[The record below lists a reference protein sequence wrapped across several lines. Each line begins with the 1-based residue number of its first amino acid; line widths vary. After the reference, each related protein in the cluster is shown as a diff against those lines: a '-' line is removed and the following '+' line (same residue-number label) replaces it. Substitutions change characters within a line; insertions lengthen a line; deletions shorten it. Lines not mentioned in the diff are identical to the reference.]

1 MNTKIYEGVE
11 YGTLDQAVLQE
22 YIAIDAL
29 LQQPRDNNT
38 VYDFD
43 EDEDLKQTYSRSL
56 VGQADDYDIFDKEGV
71 LLNKTGKTGKLS
83 RSTAENSSV

>member
-29 LQQPRDNNT
+29 LQQPRDNT
-38 VYDFD
+38 IYDFD
-43 EDEDLKQTYSRSL
+43 DVDNLKQTYSRSL
-56 VGQADDYDIFDKEGV
+56 VTQADDYDIFDKDDV
-71 LLNKTGKTGKLS
+71 LLNRTGKTGKTRT
-83 RSTAENSSV
+83 RSTAENS

>member
-29 LQQPRDNNT
+29 LQQPRDNT
-38 VYDFD
+38 IYDFD
-43 EDEDLKQTYSRSL
+43 EVENLKQTHSQSL
-56 VGQADDYDIFDKEGV
+56 VGQADDYDIFGGDGV
-71 LLNKTGKTGKLS
+71 LLNRTGKTGKLS